1 MTLTALQQE
10 VKAAITEGIKDARIN
25 GEDYAIVTVNTNDGY
40 IDISTSELD
49 NNCAMVYHDVDLER
63 TNANLEAWVENLI
76 PDWWDLDVEDS
87 NVRPY
92 EWGKIYA

>member
-10 VKAAITEGIKDARIN
+10 VREAITEGIKDSRIN

-40 IDISTSELD
+40 IDISTNSED
-49 NNCAMVYHDVDLER
+49 NKCAMVYHDIDLER
-63 TNANLEAWVENLI
+63 TNENLEAWIESLI
-76 PDWWDLDVEDS
+76 PDWCDLDVEDS

>member
-10 VKAAITEGIKDARIN
+10 VREAITEGIKDARSN
-25 GEDYAIVTVNTNDGY
+25 GEDYAIVTVDTNDGY
-40 IDISTSELD
+40 IDISTNSED
-49 NNCAMVYHDVDLER
+49 NKCAMVYHDIDLER
-63 TNANLEAWVENLI
+63 TNENLEAWVESLI

>member
-1 MTLTALQQE
+1 
-10 VKAAITEGIKDARIN
+10 
-25 GEDYAIVTVNTNDGY
+25 
-40 IDISTSELD
+40 
-49 NNCAMVYHDVDLER
+49 MVYHDIDLER
-63 TNANLEAWVENLI
+63 TNANLEAWVEKLI